1 MAWCKT
7 AVTPLLMHWSYC
19 SLALSHQYEIFTEAV
34 LQTKHTGDVYK
45 LRCTWQLF
53 DAHGNYFHQVPINI
67 GDIIHILWLYLK
79 VFILDRNPA
88 ILKISEIE
96 LKYVVNAN
104 LEKYVVNA
112 NLEKTLFRYL
122 LNHLT
127 ILIHRA
133 CEISACRNTLETHAW
148 YQWFLSYF
156 NQICLLQCR
165 LCIPSVCL
173 VTNNPNWFHS
183 NVNLQN

>member
-19 SLALSHQYEIFTEAV
+19 SLALSHQYEIVIEAV
-34 LQTKHTGDVYK
+34 LQTKHAGDVCS
-45 LRCTWQLF
+45 LRCT
-53 DAHGNYFHQVPINI
+53 HGNYFHRVPINI
-67 GDIIHILWLYLK
+67 GDMIHVSWLYLK
-79 VFILDRNPA
+79 VFILERYRT
-88 ILKISEIE
+88 IFEISKIE

-104 LEKYVVNA
+104 LEKTP
-112 NLEKTLFRYL
+112 LRYL

-133 CEISACRNTLETHAW
+133 CEIPVCRNTLETHAC

-173 VTNNPNWFHS
+173 VPNNPNLYH
-183 NVNLQN
+183 